1 MMGNQNINFKNPTS
15 SGVGV
20 CQSYKLML
28 EVIMRREKVVKIKRK
43 NSKKLRGLRGSIALS
58 FLFQCHR

>member
-28 EVIMRREKVVKIKRK
+28 EVVMRCEKIVK
-43 NSKKLRGLRGSIALS
+43 NQEKK
-58 FLFQCHR
+58 